1 MDGDFMDLMTQS
13 TSYKLLKAK
22 YNDFAATTVKIK
34 VDGTEILGQKDVR
47 ITNLTV
53 DLTCEYP
60 ASGCS
65 FDLTGEYEPNH
76 TDFKS
81 DGSEK
86 ALQLGAKVEIELGYI
101 KTEKVFSGLIVQVE
115 YQFNTEDTPIIHVE
129 CMDAKCL
136 LMKTQRMRL
145 LCDKK
150 VQDII
155 SDILKDKPVNDYLS
169 GKSVKV
175 PNDAQQQLDQKME
188 SDYDFIVRH
197 GQFYG
202 CEFFIF
208 NGKAYF
214 RKSPAAAMPIM
225 QLSPGEGLLSA
236 NFRMQGQELVE
247 KVHVIGIDPKNDK
260 WIASNSLNLAKQS
273 VKATAKKMI
282 KGTERQYFDPSVTTT
297 SLAEMRA
304 RAIMDG
310 IKSSFGVLEAQCI
323 GLPEIV
329 PGRQIKIKGLCTAAD
344 RSYYVTNVHHSY
356 GQNGFETSLE
366 ARVDSL

>member
-1 MDGDFMDLMTQS
+1 MNLMTQS

-22 YNDFAATTVKIK
+22 YNEFAAPSVKIK
-34 VDGTEILGQKDVR
+34 VDGTEILAQKDVR

-65 FDLTGEYEPNH
+65 FDIIGEYEPSH
-76 TDFKS
+76 TDFKAN
-81 DGSEK
+81 GSEK
-86 ALQLGAKVEIELGYI
+86 ILQLGAKVEIELGYI
-101 KTEKVFSGLIVQVE
+101 KTEQVFLGIIMQVE
-115 YQFNTEDTPIIHVE
+115 YQFDTDATPSIHVE

-155 SDILKDKPVNDYLS
+155 SDILKDKPTNDYLT
-169 GKSVKV
+169 GKSIKV

-188 SDYDFIVRH
+188 TDYDFIVRH
-197 GQFYG
+197 AQFYG

-214 RKSPAAAMPIM
+214 RKTPAMSMPIM
-225 QLSPGEGLLSA
+225 QLSPGEGILSA
-236 NFRMQGQELVE
+236 TFRMQGQELVE
-247 KVHVIGIDPKNDK
+247 KVRVIGIDPKNDN
-260 WIASNSLNLAKQS
+260 WITSNCLNLSKLS
-273 VKATAKKMI
+273 TRATAKKMI
-282 KGTERQYFDPSVTTT
+282 KGTQRQYFDPSVITT
-297 SLAEMRA
+297 SLAEMRS

-310 IKSSFGVLEAQCI
+310 IKSSFGVFEANCVGI
-323 GLPEIV
+323 PDIV

-344 RSYYVTNVHHSY
+344 RNYYITNVHHSY